1 MEGRLWP
8 APLGGAGS
16 RAGRREV
23 LLLLLGVLAAGC
35 GPRSPGG
42 AVTTAPAV
50 RPRSTARL
58 AILSPAPGA
67 EITGRILHLRLALTG
82 GTIVPQTSTHL
93 SPDKGHIH
101 VYLDGRAVSM
111 TYGLEQDIPV
121 TPGRHLLQ
129 AEFVATDH
137 FPFDPRVIS
146 TVVFTVK

>member
-42 AVTTAPAV
+42 AVTT
-50 RPRSTARL
+50 
-58 AILSPAPGA
+58 APGA